1 MDKITD
7 LALEAFGDT
16 TKTKLSRIEN
26 FLDVTFGIAVIRY
39 KGVFEPKVS
48 RYRKTSSFQK
58 IPNLAN
64 LKWLIFNIKTKF
76 RQIW

>member
-48 RYRKTSSFQK
+48 RY
-58 IPNLAN
+58 L
-64 LKWLIFNIKTKF
+64 
-76 RQIW
+76 QI